1 MLEKDEGEMVE
12 VEEAEEV
19 LMVED
24 MSNAAVQGLA
34 RDKNNPA

>member
-1 MLEKDEGEMVE
+1 MLEKGEEEMVE

-19 LMVED
+19 LVVEN
-24 MSNAAVQGLA
+24 MSNAAVQGLV